1 MARPAFDIFFFG
13 SVGSSPSSAV
23 SSFVVFSDF
32 VSFFCFVVEVVV
44 TFVVVVEVVDVVVF
58 FDVTTTTG
66 FAVVSAAVVSSKIRL
81 DMKMKLCYKP
91 NKFSVVAS
99 QSSFGVDCGVSV
111 VSSTIT
117 TSSIVVCS
125 VAFVSSVTG
134 TITKKMLKS

>member
-1 MARPAFDIFFFG
+1 M
-13 SVGSSPSSAV
+13 
-23 SSFVVFSDF
+23 
-32 VSFFCFVVEVVV
+32 
-44 TFVVVVEVVDVVVF
+44 
-58 FDVTTTTG
+58 
-66 FAVVSAAVVSSKIRL
+66 KI
-81 DMKMKLCYKP
+81 KLCYKP

-99 QSSFGVDCGVSV
+99 QSSSFGVDCGVSV